1 MKKNTLKQKAVVLM
15 DSYIQLASAYAFEA
29 LNPAKPAAS

>member
-15 DSYIQLASAYAFEA
+15 DSYIQVASAYTSEA
-29 LNPAKPAAS
+29 LDPAKPTAV